1 MRKPSQKLNS
11 TFHEVLSPPQPKR
24 GPRKPLKPKALQPSI
39 ADKALQPV
47 AAEGT
52 SHHHRELVGAVNNAM
67 WLYVRKAIAGLNF
80 IAIEAILPPNIE
92 QNVEALPRI
101 SGLGGVPSHFRGRAA
116 PKMD

>member
-1 MRKPSQKLNS
+1 
-11 TFHEVLSPPQPKR
+11 
-24 GPRKPLKPKALQPSI
+24 
-39 ADKALQPV
+39 
-47 AAEGT
+47 
-52 SHHHRELVGAVNNAM
+52 M